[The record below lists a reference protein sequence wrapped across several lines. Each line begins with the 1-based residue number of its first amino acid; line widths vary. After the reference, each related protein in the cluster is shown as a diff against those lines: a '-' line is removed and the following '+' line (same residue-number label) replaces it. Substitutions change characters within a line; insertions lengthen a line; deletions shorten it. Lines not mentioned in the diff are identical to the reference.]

1 MKKTALILLNMFVFS
16 ALLLYLLPKE
26 NLYYLLEQN
35 LEKKGVVFND
45 EKLKD
50 KGFQLEVRDS
60 ALFYKGVG
68 SADIGKIR
76 FDFFLLYN
84 AVVLKEI
91 KLSSIAQTFMP
102 LYVNRVDFRYSI
114 FNPLRIRGKARGE
127 FGEADIFLHLLE
139 KKITVVLSPSEIM
152 LQKYKNSLKKFKK
165 SQDGEYVYEQ
175 NI

>member
-1 MKKTALILLNMFVFS
+1 MKKTALVLLNIFLFS

-35 LEKKGVVFND
+35 LEKKSVVFND
-45 EKLKD
+45 EKFKD
-50 KGFQLEVRDS
+50 KGLQFEVRN
-60 ALFYKGVG
+60 ATLFYKGVE

-84 AVVLKEI
+84 AVVFKGI
-91 KLSSIAQTFMP
+91 KLSSIAQAFMP
-102 LYVNRVDFRYSI
+102 LYVNRVDLRYTI
-114 FNPLRIRGKARGE
+114 FDPFRIRGKARGE
-127 FGEADIFLHLLE
+127 FGEADIFLHFIE
-139 KKITVVLSPSEIM
+139 KKIRVILLPSEIM

-165 SQDGEYVYEQ
+165 SEDGEYVYEQ